1 MILTGAP
8 SSVSGSVTTAPAPL
22 AALSLASV
30 AR

>member
-8 SSVSGSVTTAPAPL
+8 SNVSGNATIDPTPL